1 MAKNAHLTLSDRIAI
16 EVGLRERRSFAS
28 IAQEL
33 GKDPSTISKE
43 VRNHVKLSQILWSH
57 CQSRSTEN
65 KKSEVGRFSFEP
77 ADPAFDFISKV
88 FRYE

>member
-33 GKDPSTISKE
+33 GKFVNNRPAILQISAYSDIIY
-43 VRNHVKLSQILWSH
+43 HVKLYL
-57 CQSRSTEN
+57 R
-65 KKSEVGRFSFEP
+65 EVCP
-77 ADPAFDFISKV
+77 
-88 FRYE
+88 